1 MQAPPTGQTAMTDDP
16 KLSQYLDEFEDIPG
30 TLVFNTYRSRQGFN
44 LNQFC
49 MSLMKEDN
57 RKAFKANEAEY
68 LKQFKLTP
76 AQTEAVLKRDWTGM
90 MKEGGNIYFLAKLFS
105 TDGHSFQHVAA
116 IMTGG
121 TQEDYAKMM
130 LEGGRNPQGNRSKKD
145 PGL

>member
-1 MQAPPTGQTAMTDDP
+1 MTDDP

>member
-1 MQAPPTGQTAMTDDP
+1 MTDP
-16 KLSQYLDEFEDIPG
+16 KISNYLDEFEDIPG
-30 TLVFNTYRSRQGFN
+30 TLIFNTYRSRQGFN

-90 MKEGGNIYFLAKLFS
+90 MQEGGNIYFLAKLFS

-130 LEGGRNPQGNRSKKD
+130 LEGGRNPSGNRSKKD